1 MIFYFSLFHN
11 DFIFQKKNVIICMQ
25 NEFKFK
31 YIFLLDNNNGE
42 ITTDNIKY
50 FFFF

>member
-1 MIFYFSLFHN
+1 
-11 DFIFQKKNVIICMQ
+11 MQ

-42 ITTDNIKY
+42 IRTNNIKY
-50 FFFF
+50 VFFFFF